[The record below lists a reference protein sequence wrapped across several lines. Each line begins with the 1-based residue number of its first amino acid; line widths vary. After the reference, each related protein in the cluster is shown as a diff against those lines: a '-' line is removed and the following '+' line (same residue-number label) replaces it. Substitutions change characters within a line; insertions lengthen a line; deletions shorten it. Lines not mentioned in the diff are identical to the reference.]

1 MPFLLSD
8 FVLFAC
14 LAAWVAGIVVAV
26 ASSQLAVVS
35 TEGSSAEAPVMV
47 AAWRVFF

>member
-26 ASSQLAVVS
+26 ASLLS
-35 TEGSSAEAPVMV
+35 
-47 AAWRVFF
+47 